1 MRPRKKVRKYIVQST
16 GKERVVDASPDIRYF
31 RHTLKSSPIIIIRE
45 LDFISIDKVVG
56 RSARDNRTT
65 KVVLVK
71 RCQQVLRADF
81 NKPVTGN
88 DSHANELEGYK
99 DVAIRVLLTTKNC
112 AGLDPMPSISR
123 LALFLNGA
131 FERWVLM

>member
-1 MRPRKKVRKYIVQST
+1 MRSRKKVRKYIVQST
-16 GKERVVDASPDIRYF
+16 GKERDVDASPDIRNF
-31 RHTLKSSPIIIIRE
+31 RHTLESSPIIVRE
-45 LDFISIDKVVG
+45 LDVISIDKVVG
-56 RSARDNRTT
+56 RSARDNRTI

-71 RCQQVLRADF
+71 RCQQGLRADF

-88 DSHANELEGYK
+88 DSHANELEDYK
-99 DVAIRVLLTTKNC
+99 DVAICVLLITKNC
-112 AGLDPMPSISR
+112 VGLDPMPSISR